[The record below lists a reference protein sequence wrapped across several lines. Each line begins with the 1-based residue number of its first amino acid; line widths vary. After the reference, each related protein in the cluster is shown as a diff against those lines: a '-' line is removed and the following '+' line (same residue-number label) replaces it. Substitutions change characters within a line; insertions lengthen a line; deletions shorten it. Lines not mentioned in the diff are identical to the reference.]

1 MRNNNILI
9 LYVLG
14 LAFVTYLIFKER
26 KEHAQENFLNVG
38 PQSPINDLNKPS
50 CNIGDGGSC
59 FRNDNNTTVVA
70 SKNCSSCSNEKLLP
84 ILEPLHNMRE
94 ISKQI
99 ILLEDHLFQKSK
111 RCEDCI
117 CKHFL
122 TIEAL
127 SEEAIT
133 LDKEKQ
139 HRDYLET
146 LPDRIRTIQKMYLS
160 KKKDTCDVAQELRNI
175 RKEMM
180 VKSFK
185 FF

>member
-1 MRNNNILI
+1 MANNNILI
-9 LYVLG
+9 LYILG
-14 LAFVTYLIFKER
+14 LAVVTYMFLNNPK
-26 KEHAQENFLNVG
+26 KENFLNVG
-38 PQSPINDLNKPS
+38 PQSPINNY
-50 CNIGDGGSC
+50 
-59 FRNDNNTTVVA
+59 DNTIIKD
-70 SKNCSSCSNEKLLP
+70 SKSCSSCSNNKLLP

-94 ISKQI
+94 ISKQL

-122 TIEAL
+122 TVEAL

-139 HRDYLET
+139 HQEYLEK
-146 LPDRIRTIQKMYLS
+146 LPDRIRNIQKMYLS
-160 KKKDTCDVAQELRNI
+160 KKDTCDVAQELRNI

-180 VKSFK
+180 LKSFK

>member
-1 MRNNNILI
+1 MFLNNP
-9 LYVLG
+9 
-14 LAFVTYLIFKER
+14 K
-26 KEHAQENFLNVG
+26 KENFLNVG
-38 PQSPINDLNKPS
+38 PQSPIKHYDSPS
-50 CNIGDGGSC
+50 S
-59 FRNDNNTTVVA
+59 
-70 SKNCSSCSNEKLLP
+70 SCSSCSNNKLLP

-94 ISKQI
+94 ISKQL

-122 TIEAL
+122 TVEAL

-139 HRDYLET
+139 HQEYLEK
-146 LPDRIRTIQKMYLS
+146 LPDRIRNIQKMYLS
-160 KKKDTCDVAQELRNI
+160 KKDNCEVAQELRNI

>member
-1 MRNNNILI
+1 MRNNNVLVLYAIILVFI
-9 LYVLG
+9 
-14 LAFVTYLIFKER
+14 TYLIYQNTSS
-26 KEHAQENFLNVG
+26 QENFTN
-38 PQSPINDLNKPS
+38 NDSTK
-50 CNIGDGGSC
+50 
-59 FRNDNNTTVVA
+59 
-70 SKNCSSCSNEKLLP
+70 CSSCSTQQLLP

-133 LDKEKQ
+133 LDKDKQ
-139 HRDYLET
+139 HRDYLES
-146 LPDRIRTIQKMYLS
+146 LPDRIRAIQKMYLN
-160 KKKDTCDVAQELRNI
+160 KTNDICDVAQELRNI

-180 VKSFK
+180 TKSFG